1 MTRPAFLL
9 GIAVAGLLVSCE
21 SVCGCPPELPPAKVI
36 YGRVETAAGIGVPT
50 AVVLYRFAIDTNCA
64 FDDGGPAG
72 EIDVGA
78 GGWFRGEVYETG
90 KCLELRAFDPAA
102 GKTDTT
108 FSLLLTDFANSDSV
122 GAVLRLP

>member
-9 GIAVAGLLVSCE
+9 VIAVAGLLVSCE
-21 SVCGCPPELPPAKVI
+21 SVCGCPPALPPAKVI

-50 AVVLYRFAIDTNCA
+50 AIVLYRFAIDTDCV
-64 FDDGGPAG
+64 FDDEHPEG

-78 GGWFRGEVYETG
+78 GGWFRGEVYATG
-90 KCLELRAFDPAA
+90 KCLELLAFDPAV

-108 FSLLLTDFANSDSV
+108 SSLILTDFANSDSV